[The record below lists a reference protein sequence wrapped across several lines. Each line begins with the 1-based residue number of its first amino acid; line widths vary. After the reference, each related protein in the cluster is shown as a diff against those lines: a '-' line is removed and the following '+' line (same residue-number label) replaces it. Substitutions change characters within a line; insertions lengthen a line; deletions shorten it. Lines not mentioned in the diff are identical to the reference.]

1 MVEQVLRTKHNRA
14 GTAPNPRQQGEPPGP
29 CLPLCMEDSHW
40 KEPGW
45 SLREPQDERTTALT
59 GEPAPHW
66 PLPSSGTK
74 LPQQAGHRGRG
85 LLLASSLR
93 QAASSQLVVDDKGGE
108 PNRATRGTHEVDL
121 YNLPFPCLL
130 VLATVLKQPD
140 GDSKAREGEPSASA
154 WAQHFPTQD
163 TVHVFVS

>member
-1 MVEQVLRTKHNRA
+1 MVQQVFRTKHNRA
-14 GTAPNPRQQGEPPGP
+14 GTAPNPRQQGESPGP

-59 GEPAPHW
+59 GESAPHW

-74 LPQQAGHRGRG
+74 SSQQPGHRGRG

-93 QAASSQLVVDDKGGE
+93 QAAASQPVVDDKGGK
-108 PNRATRGTHEVDL
+108 PDRATSGTHEVDL
-121 YNLPFPCLL
+121 YNSSFPCL
-130 VLATVLKQPD
+130 LATVLKQPD
-140 GDSKAREGEPSASA
+140 GNSKAREGEPSASA
-154 WAQHFPTQD
+154 GAQHFPTQD
-163 TVHVFVS
+163 TVQVFVS